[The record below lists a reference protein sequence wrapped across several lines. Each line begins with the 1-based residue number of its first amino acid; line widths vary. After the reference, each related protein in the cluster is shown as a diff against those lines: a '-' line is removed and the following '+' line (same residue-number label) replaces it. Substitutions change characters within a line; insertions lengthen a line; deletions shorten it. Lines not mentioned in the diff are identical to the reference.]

1 MNMILF
7 YQEFL
12 QNPEYQINPKNRV
25 QHNINITLNF
35 NCIVDICLLKTYL
48 LMKIKNLFLLV
59 FAFFAVSVSA
69 QTKKKTQAA
78 TATATATELPRP
90 KLVVGIVV
98 DQMRWD
104 YLYRYYDRYQSNG
117 FKRLLNEGFS
127 CENTQVDYIP
137 TFTAPG
143 HTCIYTGSVPAI
155 HGMAGNDFIIQATGK
170 SVYCTD
176 DSTVQ
181 TVGST
186 SMAGK
191 MSPRNLLTTTV
202 TDELKLATNFRSKV
216 IGIALKDRG
225 GILPAGHTAD
235 AAYWF
240 DDKSGNWITS
250 TYYMSD
256 LPQWVKDF
264 NDEKMAETYLKQDW
278 TPLYPIN
285 TYLQSSPDSN
295 KYEGKFK
302 GMTAPTMPV
311 KTSALYKGNL
321 GLIRSTPFGNTLTL
335 DLAVAAINAE
345 KMGQHSVTDFLAVS
359 LSSTD
364 YVGHQFGVNAV
375 ETEDTYLRLDR
386 DLASFLTYLDAKVGK
401 GNYTVF
407 LTADHGAAHN
417 TAFLDD
423 HGIPADVWDDGAT
436 TKDLNKVLEDK
447 YNAKG
452 IVISL
457 ANYQVNLN
465 YAVIQKEK
473 LNEEAIKQD
482 CISYLQKL
490 PYVAFAVDMSK
501 AQTSTVPEPLRDRI
515 INGYNAKRSGII
527 QIVLQPGWFT
537 GHGSGDSG
545 PTGTTHG
552 TWNPYD
558 NHIPL
563 VFMGWGIPH
572 GSLNRETHM
581 TDIAPTIA
589 ALLHIQAPNGSI
601 GQPIV
606 EAIKK

>member
-1 MNMILF
+1 MS
-7 YQEFL
+7 
-12 QNPEYQINPKNRV
+12 
-25 QHNINITLNF
+25 
-35 NCIVDICLLKTYL
+35 LKQL
-48 LMKIKNLFLLV
+48 LFLTLA
-59 FAFFAVSVSA
+59 FATLSASA
-69 QTKKKTQAA
+69 QTKRKHVQTIVD
-78 TATATATELPRP
+78 TAPRVVADNSLPRP

-104 YLYRYYDRYQSNG
+104 YLYRYYARYQNNG
-117 FKRLLNEGFS
+117 FKRLLSEGFT

-143 HTCIYTGSVPAI
+143 HTCIYTGSVPAL
-155 HGMAGNDFIIQATGK
+155 HGIAGNDFTIQATGK
-170 SVYCTD
+170 SMYCTED
-176 DSTVQ
+176 TTVQ

-186 SMAGK
+186 SKAGQ

-202 TDELKLATNFRSKV
+202 TDELRLATNFQSKV

-225 GILPAGHTAD
+225 GILPVGHTAN

-250 TYYMSD
+250 TYYMKE

-264 NDEKMAETYLKQDW
+264 NDQKIAETYLKNDW

-285 TYLQSSPDSN
+285 TYLQSTADDS

-302 GMTAPTMPV
+302 GADSPTLPV

-321 GLIRSTPFGNTLTL
+321 GLIRSTPYGNTMTM
-335 DLAVAAINAE
+335 DLAVAAINGE
-345 KMGQHSVTDFLAVS
+345 QLGQHPVTDFLAVS
-359 LSSTD
+359 FSSTD
-364 YVGHQFGVNAV
+364 YIGHQFGINAV
-375 ETEDTYLRLDR
+375 EIEDTYLRLDR
-386 DLASFLTYLDAKVGK
+386 DIANFLTYLDAKLGK

-423 HGIPADVWDDGAT
+423 HGIPADVWDDAAT
-436 TKDLNKVLEDK
+436 LKDMNKFLAEKYKAEKLILNL
-447 YNAKG
+447 G
-452 IVISL
+452 
-457 ANYQVNLN
+457 NYQVNLN
-465 YAVIQKEK
+465 YAAIKKEK
-473 LNEEAIKQD
+473 LSEQAIKDD
-482 CISYLQKL
+482 CIAYLQKL
-490 PYVAFAVDMSK
+490 PYVAFAIDMEK
-501 AQTSTVPEPLRDRI
+501 AQTANIPQELRTRI
-515 INGYNAKRSGII
+515 INGYNIKNSGVI
-527 QIVLQPGWFT
+527 QIILNPGWFT
-537 GHGSGDSG
+537 GHSAGDGG

-572 GSLNRETHM
+572 GHLTRETHM
-581 TDIAPTIA
+581 TDIAPTVA

-601 GQPIV
+601 GQPISEV
-606 EAIKK
+606 LK